1 MGGVRARVGFFGG
14 TTDLGLA
21 QRIWAKTDKA
31 RVRRRARRRPFSLG
45 LKWEDGYGRCVR
57 ACGFLWCRKLRGW
70 KDFTGK
76 QLCLQRLSS

>member
-45 LKWEDGYGRCVR
+45 LKWEDGTDS
-57 ACGFLWCRKLRGW
+57 FEKN
-70 KDFTGK
+70 
-76 QLCLQRLSS
+76 RLGNPPGNPGNPQVTPR